1 MSQNDGLDPHKKT
14 VNCDKST
21 DYALQYFENIPEW
34 KNPVKV
40 PPREMPWICPE
51 REENQCWNK
60 LSFAAKYVNY
70 EMSPRFIDLDDPFV
84 VQKCNEIRKV
94 EKFDPSKKKKKKKD
108 VVEGQDIFQTI
119 QPKNVPVKKDMNEM
133 DDFLDEYGNIKE
145 KGDSIQSPW
154 KDLDSEEKSDQTT
167 VIAKKP
173 TPNKTPQGII
183 TPKVI
188 DKAISHAAEPR
199 KSYLNVEEQ
208 KNYLPLYIQFW
219 EKRHSVN
226 QSNCLDR
233 RNYSL
238 FSHYIETVRN
248 EQIEFSNFVKNVW
261 YETDHVKKLVVRDDV
276 RKFVDDY
283 FENQIKDIL
292 GKLPHFYN
300 NTNKFIRCSPSN
312 PLEEFDLV
320 LESNLLEL
328 GIIPKIIIPTQQ
340 ALFQNVK
347 ITTGPEKMKEL
358 LNKER
363 QIRLSEDPNI
373 ESLAK
378 KVLPDIVVSSNPL
391 KTIFNNFGP
400 CYDRRWCIP
409 LVVKKIDSKM
419 VYYFEK
425 TLPEPPPL
433 SSFKK
438 MTIFIKILGK
448 RFLTHPWS
456 QSKRNSDTTHSG
468 GENDNDDIFGDTDHT
483 LTESFGENLSQLDGN
498 DDELDNQHNN
508 SNSNPSIN
516 AESKKPANEVNPS
529 QKDTLDLGSI
539 LESQKNAHKCTE
551 DVKKPSLR
559 ITSQYDG
566 AAIDRSDIGDP
577 TEYTQ
582 PRKGNVMYK
591 LWRLKKKESNSHIT
605 PQCGGLVN
613 DIKVLIRCSIHGIR
627 PTGKKKNNKFP
638 EVMTISTKLDNQWNY
653 GAEVATKSER
663 AKDWMSNF
671 IRPGSINCRL
681 RVRNSYEICTC
692 EIKSLPALTHDANG
706 VDFIP
711 IRQLGHLYEVFDGVM
726 KNIKEEGTY
735 LLLHDENSGPFL
747 RLYKSIPTET
757 KDPNLDLNSR
767 LNLEEYKIDK
777 PLSSKGIPW
786 IPLDFSIVTSWH
798 KKNNRVPGLFEPDS
812 NFKSPSINRKR
823 KRGGG
828 GRGRGRGIK
837 TAQLKN

>member
-84 VQKCNEIRKV
+84 VQKCNEIRK
-94 EKFDPSKKKKKKKD
+94 
-108 VVEGQDIFQTI
+108 GQDIFQTI

-154 KDLDSEEKSDQTT
+154 KDLDSEQK
-167 VIAKKP
+167 I
-173 TPNKTPQGII
+173 
-183 TPKVI
+183 I

-320 LESNLLEL
+320 LENSLL
-328 GIIPKIIIPTQQ
+328 
-340 ALFQNVK
+340 
-347 ITTGPEKMKEL
+347 
-358 LNKER
+358 
-363 QIRLSEDPNI
+363 
-373 ESLAK
+373 
-378 KVLPDIVVSSNPL
+378 
-391 KTIFNNFGP
+391 
-400 CYDRRWCIP
+400 
-409 LVVKKIDSKM
+409 
-419 VYYFEK
+419 
-425 TLPEPPPL
+425 
-433 SSFKK
+433 
-438 MTIFIKILGK
+438 ILGA
-448 RFLTHPWS
+448 

-559 ITSQYDG
+559 ITSQFLFD
-566 AAIDRSDIGDP
+566 AQSMVSDL
-577 TEYTQ
+577 Q
-582 PRKGNVMYK
+582 
-591 LWRLKKKESNSHIT
+591 
-605 PQCGGLVN
+605 
-613 DIKVLIRCSIHGIR
+613 
-627 PTGKKKNNKFP
+627 GKKKNNKFP

-681 RVRNSYEICTC
+681 RV
-692 EIKSLPALTHDANG
+692 
-706 VDFIP
+706 
-711 IRQLGHLYEVFDGVM
+711 Q
-726 KNIKEEGTY
+726 
-735 LLLHDENSGPFL
+735 
-747 RLYKSIPTET
+747 T